1 MRSCLA
7 KNARRRRARPGP
19 SLGEERLAQD
29 DIACWRDRA
38 GCSFRRTNCKVG
50 RAFLACA
57 PSTGTRFRPDP
68 RSPETTASPSTRP
81 RRAIAIRAALGM
93 TEILAWADIRQ
104 VLDPLAF
111 ETDLIRFWPR
121 LLASRRAPWR
131 GAGAAKF

>member
-1 MRSCLA
+1 MMTVARDEPYRHPSRSLL
-7 KNARRRRARPGP
+7 RAVHWDSISTRP
-19 SLGEERLAQD
+19 S
-29 DIACWRDRA
+29 I
-38 GCSFRRTNCKVG
+38 
-50 RAFLACA
+50 
-57 PSTGTRFRPDP
+57 
-68 RSPETTASPSTRP
+68 PETTAGPSTRP
-81 RRAIAIRAALGM
+81 RRACAVRAALGM